1 MKQCFF
7 CSQNVDEVDYKDV
20 TLLPR
25 FMSFQAKILPA
36 KKTGLCRKHQKRLS
50 KAIKRARYLGLIKYI
65 P

>member
-25 FMSFQAKILPA
+25 FMSFQAKILSA
-36 KKTGLCRKHQKRLS
+36 KKTGLCRKHQKRLAR
-50 KAIKRARYLGLIKYI
+50 AIKRARYLGLIKYI

>member
-7 CSQNVDEVDYKDV
+7 CSQNVDDVDYKDV

-25 FMSFQAKILPA
+25 FMSFQSKILPA

-50 KAIKRARYLGLIKYI
+50 RAIKRARYLGLIKYI

>member
-7 CSQNVDEVDYKDV
+7 CSQNVDDVDYKDV

-25 FMSFQAKILPA
+25 FMSLQAKILPA

-50 KAIKRARYLGLIKYI
+50 RAIKRARYLGLIKYI

>member
-36 KKTGLCRKHQKRLS
+36 KKTGLCRKHQKRLTR
-50 KAIKRARYLGLIKYI
+50 AIKRARYLGLIKYI

>member
-7 CSQNVDEVDYKDV
+7 CSQNVDDVDYKDI

-36 KKTGLCRKHQKRLS
+36 KKTGLCRKHQKRLAL
-50 KAIKRARYLGLIKYI
+50 AIKRARYLGLIKYI

>member
-20 TLLPR
+20 ELLPR
-25 FMSFQAKILPA
+25 FLTLQSKIIPA
-36 KKTGLCRKHQKRLS
+36 KKSGLCRKHQQRLT
-50 KAIKRARYLGLIKYI
+50 KAVKRARYLGLIKYQ

>member
-7 CSQNVDEVDYKDV
+7 CSQNVDDVDYKDV

-50 KAIKRARYLGLIKYI
+50 RAIKRARYLGLIKYI

>member
-7 CSQNVDEVDYKDV
+7 CSQNVDEVDYKDT

-50 KAIKRARYLGLIKYI
+50 RAIKRARYLGLIKYI